1 MFSFVSGA
9 IFSSHAQYLSDSTG
23 LHSPENN
30 YLSAAVT
37 GTKLHQTTV
46 LSLNP
51 PESQEMI
58 CLFTQAGFSCY
69 KPTNEVFG
77 LSVHDN
83 HEARRVDGGKYDAV
97 TESTPSI
104 MSPTRG
110 RRARQML
117 DSLLTHL
124 LSRLYL
130 LKTLCRK

>member
-1 MFSFVSGA
+1 
-9 IFSSHAQYLSDSTG
+9 
-23 LHSPENN
+23 
-30 YLSAAVT
+30 
-37 GTKLHQTTV
+37 
-46 LSLNP
+46 
-51 PESQEMI
+51 MI

-124 LSRLYL
+124 LSRLL
-130 LKTLCRK
+130 TNLIEDTLQKVKVSQSITLYYMIVCEV